1 MANDTHADAREELQ
15 VRASWFSLLGPFH
28 TPGSTSFL
36 EEERTHGKSW
46 SLSAESASQ
55 LRPWS
60 HERVP
65 QLHVCQWTLSWFHKW
80 GNRSDRNACRG
91 KTWMAALEWGRTSQ
105 LEVVLSTLRGWCI
118 QDRSYLCQSDPG
130 RRGRTLGCRG
140 KSSTSPLPRWGHLLF
155 FSQGLTLSTSPTLV
169 SLSSSRRMPAHL
181 HLRQSKWAQDLSW
194 SPIALGSGIFTE
206 FSVLRFPFKLWN
218 WVSVSLFHEMCHQ
231 KKRVEEKEINSRWTQ
246 SQSLSFFSKHLNTG
260 DYLFLSKFSFRFNL
274 NIYPVYDTK
283 SIFTNADLN

>member
-1 MANDTHADAREELQ
+1 MTLTQMLERSCRLGPPGSRCWDHFILQ
-15 VRASWFSLLGPFH
+15 AQLASWRKREHMGRAGPSLLSQHPSWGLGPMR
-28 TPGSTSFL
+28 
-36 EEERTHGKSW
+36 E
-46 SLSAESASQ
+46 SLSFMSASGLYLDFTDEETDQ
-55 LRPWS
+55 TEMPAGGRHGWQPWS
-60 HERVP
+60 EAGP
-65 QLHVCQWTLSWFHKW
+65 
-80 GNRSDRNACRG
+80 A
-91 KTWMAALEWGRTSQ
+91 Q

-140 KSSTSPLPRWGHLLF
+140 KSSTSLLPRWGHLLF

-206 FSVLRFPFKLWN
+206 FSVLKFPFKLWN

-231 KKRVEEKEINSRWTQ
+231 KKKSRRERNQ
-246 SQSLSFFSKHLNTG
+246 LQMNTIPKPI
-260 DYLFLSKFSFRFNL
+260 LFQ
-274 NIYPVYDTK
+274 
-283 SIFTNADLN
+283 